1 MNINIDEC
9 ISMYVVFFLHV
20 WLYYMHSHCARMD
33 ICLLPYFILFFFF
46 TTQSFNLTHLRVYLV
61 ISMLSASMLGLF

>member
-1 MNINIDEC
+1 MNINVDES
-9 ISMYVVFFLHV
+9 IYVWFFFLHV
-20 WLYYMHSHCARMD
+20 WLYYMHSHCARMG
-33 ICLLPYFILFFFF
+33 ICLLPYFILFIIIF